1 MSSLRVTT
9 GCRFVR
15 RSLVLLLALGAL
27 LVLAVPAGAVLSGR
41 NGRIAF
47 TSGRA
52 TGDAE
57 AQIYLRPVIGSSG
70 GGTISGPVGISGTN
84 VQNRHASWSPDRT
97 KLVFAAGTA
106 GSPTTELYDLFVRDF
121 EADTIT
127 PLDGVEATDNL
138 SSDHPAWSPDGTRIA
153 YEHQPTAG
161 SAERDIMV
169 KTFGTSAPAV
179 NLTTGAPVEFKPAWS
194 PDSQTIYY
202 ARTTALPNPN
212 FDIVKKPAA
221 GGAETPVLAAS
232 GADEYQPS
240 ISPDGS
246 QICFT
251 LQTTPGNSGTAEIY
265 KAALPTPGFLTN
277 ISNDNSQ
284 GDINCTWSPDGTKIA
299 YVNGTFSAGKLVMKN
314 SDGSSLS
321 PIPLEDDSGS
331 NNFDGNPDWAP
342 DGSPDCP
349 DSTVTTPPNTP
360 ITIQLECTDTG
371 PQYERTDPNGFVAN
385 DGAPT
390 HGTTSDD
397 APLANPSTV
406 KYTPN
411 AGFTGTDKIVFTS
424 FDTFGFGTDK
434 GAVTINVRTPDGGGG
449 GTPPKCA
456 GRTATIVGT
465 AKSETLLGTPG
476 RDVIVGQ
483 GGNDK
488 IRAGR
493 GNDIVCGGP
502 GRDRIGGGRGN
513 DRIGGDSGN
522 DRVNGEQGNDRV
534 SGGSGNDRVSGG
546 SGNDSVSGGSGRD
559 RLSGNSGRDRLNGGS
574 SRDRCNGGSGHDRA
588 ARCEVRS
595 RLP

>member
-47 TSGRA
+47 TSGREGA
-52 TGDAE
+52 NDNL
-57 AQIYLRPVIGSSG
+57 AQIYLRTVTGSTG
-70 GGTISGPVGISGTN
+70 GGGLSGPISIPGT
-84 VQNRHASWSPDRT
+84 QNRHASWSPDRT
-97 KLVFAAGTA
+97 KVVFAAGTP
-106 GSPTTELYDLFVRDF
+106 GSPTTEQYHIYVKDF
-121 EADTIT
+121 EANTIT
-127 PLDGVEATDNL
+127 ALDNAEALGSL

-153 YEHQPTAG
+153 YEHQPTAA
-161 SAERDIMV
+161 SADRDIVV
-169 KTFGTSAPAV
+169 KTFGTSAPPV
-179 NLTTGAPVEFKPAWS
+179 NLTSGAPLEFKPAWS

-202 ARTTALPNPN
+202 AKMNADL
-212 FDIVKKPAA
+212 DIVKKPA
-221 GGAETPVLAAS
+221 TAAAADPATNVVAVS

-246 QICFT
+246 KICFT
-251 LQTTPGNSGTAEIY
+251 RQATPGNTGTAEVNT
-265 KAALPTPGFLTN
+265 APLSNTASLTN
-277 ISNDNSQ
+277 LSLDGTQ
-284 GDINCTWSPDGTKIA
+284 GDINCTWSPDSRFIA
-299 YVNGTFSAGKLVMKN
+299 YVSGTFSSGKLVMKN
-314 SDGSSLS
+314 SDGTSLF
-321 PIPLEDDSGS
+321 PVPLEDDQGS

>member
-1 MSSLRVTT
+1 MTSHRST
-9 GCRFVR
+9 GRRRFAR
-15 RSLVLLLALGAL
+15 RSLVGLLALGAL
-27 LVLAVPAGAVLSGR
+27 LALAVPAGAVLSGR

-70 GGTISGPVGISGTN
+70 AGTVSQPVGIAGTG

-121 EADTIT
+121 EANTIT
-127 PLDGVEATDNL
+127 PLDGVEATDSL

-153 YEHQPTAG
+153 YEHQPTVG

-202 ARTTALPNPN
+202 AKTNATL
-212 FDIVKKPAA
+212 DIVKRPAA
-221 GGAETPVLAAS
+221 GGAEAPVAAS
-232 GADEYQPS
+232 GTVDEYQPS

-246 QICFT
+246 KICFT
-251 LQTTPGNSGTAEIY
+251 LQTTLGGPSNPGGAEIY
-265 KAALPTPGFLTN
+265 TAPLSNTASLTN
-277 ISNDNSQ
+277 LSLDGTQ
-284 GDINCTWSPDGTKIA
+284 GDINCTWSPDSRFIA
-299 YVNGTFSAGKLVMKN
+299 YVSGTFGSGKLVMKN
-314 SDGSSLS
+314 SDGTSLF
-321 PIPLEDDSGS
+321 PVALEDDQGS

-385 DGAPT
+385 DGGPAN
-390 HGTTSDD
+390 GTTSDD

-434 GAVTINVRTPDGGGG
+434 GTVTINVRAPAGGGN
-449 GTPPKCA
+449 GTPVKCA

-465 AKSETLLGTPG
+465 AKSETLLGTSG

-493 GNDIVCGGP
+493 GNDIVCGGS

-559 RLSGNSGRDRLNGGS
+559 RLSGDSGRDRLNGGS
-574 SRDRCNGGSGHDRA
+574 SRDRCTGGSGHDRA
-588 ARCEVRS
+588 SRCEVRS
-595 RLP
+595 RIP